1 MEIDWCS
8 GFAHV
13 RPTNIIN
20 MLSDV
25 TITEVSLSL
34 EVTVPPKLCVN
45 VQIPYAV
52 STLGT
57 ETERVIQAD
66 KLDQTPN
73 EVVRKE
79 LFRAASLTEQSGRI
93 KPGFDASKAWIKDP
107 QPDTMRLVYSSPLQD
122 VECSYSKAT
131 STMTLYGIKYKNV
144 ELFNGHVH
152 NLLALLKT
160 EPAGTPVTRYKAVA
174 KRNMLTEWDQNILA
188 DIITNDPDMAQVIAV
203 CEKTS
208 TLCERRLFSV
218 AIASDRE
225 TNPHH
230 LRSWGCRVALTHRGN
245 TVHAMM
251 SKLCDEEDA
260 TYAAGVLE
268 RLFRLY
274 EDHYFLCRLTVS
286 RGLVA
291 HKIFKENFTEPG
303 IPVKQSEILPDCFVS
318 AAARESGMKDCQQSS
333 PKGFAGAA
341 QAEPG
346 IPVKQSERMKD
357 CQRSSP
363 KGFAGVAQA
372 EPVRVATDNGVSE
385 IENLR
390 SVFPELFVNNYT
402 RECPVLPI
410 ILSAEET
417 ERVRHTKRVIK
428 YFDMYFTAP
437 EGYSVGLKRNRLS
450 NMNVFPCLVTC
461 YLHDHM
467 LRRGSE
473 TFKYYNAPNEVVLK
487 ERTSGAHS
495 QEVVGFHDI
504 EVNGFGEGRESVIS
518 HKKRPLP
525 KCIQDPNYHRIKAE
539 SFVNAVE
546 SATGVK
552 INRFK
557 WYPHIARQELWDK
570 SDDEIMDTIKYGP
583 GSLTFRYFEEAIRV
597 SIHVVVI
604 QDGNFESLIPRHKGK
619 YVWSPPYP
627 LHVVIFETYRTTYG
641 RKHCSYDYLAK
652 GKETLFDDQDSV
664 VTDLTV
670 QKNAGS
676 IRAAPIDEGTI
687 SEQTID
693 RNGKCSLVRTEQNS
707 TATYTRPLAVP
718 VTCEPRCFFDR
729 HIHKLNRAKLEM
741 GLDPIDASKRSTN
754 DLLYFP
760 NDESYVFFSKNV
772 GHPAVLQR

>member
-1 MEIDWCS
+1 MNGVNFRRKFVATLRVSLLTTGEYIRRQVEIDRCL
-8 GFAHV
+8 GFANV

-25 TITEVSLSL
+25 TITEVSLSI

-45 VQIPYAV
+45 ARIPYAV

-57 ETERVIQAD
+57 ETERVIPAD
-66 KLDQTPN
+66 KLDHTPA
-73 EVVRKE
+73 V
-79 LFRAASLTEQSGRI
+79 

-107 QPDTMRLVYSSPLQD
+107 QPDTLRLVYSSPLQD
-122 VECSYSKAT
+122 VECSYNKAR

-144 ELFNGHVH
+144 ESFNGYVH

-160 EPAGTPVTRYKAVA
+160 ESVGTPVTRYKAVA
-174 KRNMLTEWDQNILA
+174 KRDMLTDPTHLRWDQNMLA

-208 TLCERRLFSV
+208 TLCEKRLFSV
-218 AIASDRE
+218 AIASDSK
-225 TNPHH
+225 TT
-230 LRSWGCRVALTHRGN
+230 CRVALTHRGN
-245 TVHAMM
+245 TVYAMM
-251 SKLCDEEDA
+251 SKLCDEEYA

-268 RLFRLY
+268 RLLMLY
-274 EDHYFLCRLTVS
+274 EDHHYSRLTVS

-291 HKIFKENFTEPG
+291 HKCIADTFTEP
-303 IPVKQSEILPDCFVS
+303 ET
-318 AAARESGMKDCQQSS
+318 
-333 PKGFAGAA
+333 
-341 QAEPG
+341 
-346 IPVKQSERMKD
+346 PVKQSERIPD
-357 CQRSSP
+357 CQRRSRNP
-363 KGFAGVAQA
+363 KGFAEVAM
-372 EPVRVATDNGVSE
+372 DNGVSE

-417 ERVRHTKRVIK
+417 ERVRHTRRVIK

-437 EGYSVGLKRNRLS
+437 EGYFVGLKRNRLS
-450 NMNVFPCLVTC
+450 NMDVFPCLVTC

-473 TFKYYNAPNEVVLK
+473 TFKYYNTPNFVVVRE
-487 ERTSGAHS
+487 ERTSKAQS
-495 QEVVGFHDI
+495 QEVVGFNEHI
-504 EVNGFGEGRESVIS
+504 EVNGFGEGRENVLSNR
-518 HKKRPLP
+518 KRPLP

-546 SATGVK
+546 SATGVR
-552 INRFK
+552 INRLK

-570 SDDEIMDTIKYGP
+570 SDEEIMETIKYGP

-604 QDGNFESLIPRHKGK
+604 LDGNFESLIPRHKGK

-652 GKETLFDDQDSV
+652 GKETLFDDHDSV
-664 VTDLTV
+664 VIDLTV

-676 IRAAPIDEGTI
+676 IGAASIDEGTI

-693 RNGKCSLVRTEQNS
+693 RNGKCSLVMTELDS
-707 TATYTRPLAVP
+707 IATYTRPLAVP

-760 NDESYVFFSKNV
+760 NDESYVFFSENV
-772 GHPAVLQR
+772 GPPAVLPR

>member
-66 KLDQTPN
+66 TLDQTPN

-79 LFRAASLTEQSGRI
+79 LFRAALLTEQSERI

-122 VECSYSKAT
+122 VECSYSKAR
-131 STMTLYGIKYKNV
+131 STMTLYGIKYRNV

-174 KRNMLTEWDQNILA
+174 KRDMSTEWDQNILA

-218 AIASDRE
+218 AIASNRE
-225 TNPHH
+225 TNPQRSSPEGTNRKTHGVCF
-230 LRSWGCRVALTHRGN
+230 SWGCRVALTHRGN

-274 EDHYFLCRLTVS
+274 EDHYSLCRLTVS

-291 HKIFKENFTEPG
+291 
-303 IPVKQSEILPDCFVS
+303 
-318 AAARESGMKDCQQSS
+318 
-333 PKGFAGAA
+333 
-341 QAEPG
+341 QAEPE
-346 IPVKQSERMKD
+346 ILSD
-357 CQRSSP
+357 CQLHRSP

-372 EPVRVATDNGVSE
+372 EPEILPDCFAGVAHKIVLENFTEPVILPDCFAEVATDNGVSE

-417 ERVRHTKRVIK
+417 ECARHTKRVIK

-437 EGYSVGLKRNRLS
+437 DGYFVGLKRNRLS

-473 TFKYYNAPNEVVLK
+473 TFKYYNAPNEVVRK

-495 QEVVGFHDI
+495 QEVVGFNDI
-504 EVNGFGEGRESVIS
+504 EVNGFGEGRESVLS

-525 KCIQDPNYHRIKAE
+525 KCIHDPNYHRIKAE

-570 SDDEIMDTIKYGP
+570 SDEEIMETIKYGP

-687 SEQTID
+687 SQQTID
-693 RNGKCSLVRTEQNS
+693 RNGKCSLVMTERDS

-772 GHPAVLQR
+772 GPSAVLQR